1 MNPNSLPPPLTP
13 LAPLAPLSGNQY
25 GDSTNNNNNNNNNNT
40 NIPNDS
46 NKKFLKRGI
55 DEQTIGML
63 MLASIVGG
71 IVTSAVVTPLDVVKT
86 RLQTQVDKHHI
97 PSSNSTIHN
106 ANKVRFKGTLDAFSK
121 IYKHEGIFTLWRGLA
136 PSLLMTIPS
145 TTIYFTSY
153 EFLKE
158 KIYILNKDQGYYTV
172 PLIAGTIARVISAT
186 ITSPLELIRTNS
198 QGVVTE
204 NHKRLNSITLFKDII
219 KNVGVKGLWR
229 GLSPT
234 LLRDVPFSA
243 LYWANYEV
251 IKAKMMISRDP
262 SYTRHTKSPFLTT
275 FVAGATSG
283 TIAAVVT
290 TPIDVIK
297 TRIQMTVQQS
307 KVSTSASGTKPPV
320 VSTSAIYHFKEI
332 IKQEGWQGLTK
343 GMVPR
348 VAKVSPACAIMIST
362 FEWIKSLD

>member
-1 MNPNSLPPPLTP
+1 MNANSLQPPLI
-13 LAPLAPLSGNQY
+13 GNQ
-25 GDSTNNNNNNNNNNT
+25 NNNSNNDNNKQ
-40 NIPNDS
+40 I
-46 NKKFLKRGI
+46 KRGGI
-55 DEQTIGML
+55 DEQTIGRL
-63 MLASIVGG
+63 MLASIIGG
-71 IVTSAVVTPLDVVKT
+71 VVTSAVVTPLDVVKT
-86 RLQTQVDKHHI
+86 RLQTQVDKQHHNT
-97 PSSNSTIHN
+97 PSHTTTTTTGSGTHP
-106 ANKVRFKGTLDAFSK
+106 NKIRFKGTLDAFSK

-158 KIYILNKDQGYYTV
+158 KIYNLNKDQGYYTV
-172 PLIAGTIARVISAT
+172 PLVAGTIARVISAT
-186 ITSPLELIRTNS
+186 ITSPLELLRTNS

-251 IKAKMMISRDP
+251 IRAKIMISRDP
-262 SYTRHTKSPFLTT
+262 TYTRHSKSPFLTN
-275 FVAGATSG
+275 FIAGATSG
-283 TIAAVVT
+283 TISAVLT

-307 KVSTSASGTKPPV
+307 KVAAAASGSTTATSTKPVP
-320 VSTSAIYHFKEI
+320 TSAIYHFKEI
-332 IKQEGWQGLTK
+332 IKQEGWKGLTK